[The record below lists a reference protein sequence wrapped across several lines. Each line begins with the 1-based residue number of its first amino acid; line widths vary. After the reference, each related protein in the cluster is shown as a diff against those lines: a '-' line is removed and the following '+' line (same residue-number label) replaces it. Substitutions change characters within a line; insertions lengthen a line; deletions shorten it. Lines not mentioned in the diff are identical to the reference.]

1 MTKRTR
7 DFQSIQELMSKVIEE
22 NKLKK
27 GLNQVSIA
35 EAWNNL
41 MGNGIT
47 CYTEK
52 VTLQNH
58 VLIVK
63 LNSSVLREE
72 LSYGKE
78 KIMNMLNEEMG
89 QQIIKKIML
98 C

>member
-7 DFQSIQELMSKVIEE
+7 EFQSMQELMKNVLEE

-27 GLNQVSIA
+27 GLHQVSIV

-41 MGNGIT
+41 MGSGIT
-47 CYTEK
+47 SYTEK
-52 VTLQNH
+52 VTLQNN

-72 LSYGKE
+72 LGYGKE
-78 KIMNMLNEEMG
+78 KIIKMLNEEIG
-89 QQIIKKIML
+89 QQIVKTIMF